1 MKIII
6 AGAGEVG
13 FHLAKLL
20 SYESHEITLI
30 DSNQD
35 VLTYAQGHLDIR
47 GIEGDAT
54 SIAVLQDA
62 QVGEADLII
71 AVTGVETANITICVL
86 AKQLGVKKS
95 IANIFNTEF
104 LDNDHNIGFEK
115 FGIDELICPN
125 LIAAEEIHSLL
136 NQSAFDDLYK
146 FDDGA
151 LSMVGTHL
159 SKDAPFVG
167 KTVQEAAKQYTQL
180 QFIPIAIQRKGT
192 HVTTIPRGSTKFL
205 EGDHAYFITLKS
217 GVDELCKLIGKQ
229 KNTIKNVMLLGGG
242 RIGHKTAQSLCE
254 DRFKV
259 KLIENDAKKAFN
271 LADDL
276 SKALIIKADGRNLE
290 VLQEEN
296 LTDMDAFVAVTGNS
310 ETNIMSC
317 IMAKSKGVDKT
328 IALVEN
334 MDYFELSQSIGVDT
348 LINKKLLAA
357 NSIFRY
363 IRKGEVLAV
372 SKLNNVDAEILEFR
386 VKESSKVAH
395 QLIKEIDFPRS
406 SIIAGVI
413 RDNEGMIALGD
424 FKILP
429 KDKVVVC
436 CLAKSIVEIEKLF
449 V

>member
-20 SYESHEITLI
+20 SFESQDITLI
-30 DSNQD
+30 DLNKD
-35 VLTYAQGHLDIR
+35 ALAYAESHLDIR
-47 GIEGDAT
+47 TIKGNAT
-54 SIAVLQDA
+54 SISILKKADVSN
-62 QVGEADLII
+62 ADLII
-71 AVTGVETANITICVL
+71 AVTGLETANITICVL
-86 AKQLGVKKS
+86 ANELGVKQS
-95 IANIFNTEF
+95 IANISNTEF
-104 LDNDHNIGFEK
+104 IDNEDEIGFKK
-115 FGIDELICPN
+115 FGIDELISPEA
-125 LIAAEEIHSLL
+125 LAADEISLL
-136 NQSAFDDLYK
+136 LSQSAFDDTYEFEK
-146 FDDGA
+146 GA
-151 LSMVGTHL
+151 LMMFGAYLTE
-159 SKDAPFVG
+159 DAPFVG

-334 MDYFELSQSIGVDT
+334 MDYINISQTIGIDT
-348 LINKKLLAA
+348 LINKKLIAA
-357 NSIFRY
+357 SNIFRH
-363 IRKGEVLAV
+363 IRKGEILA
-372 SKLNNVDAEILEFR
+372 SANLHNIDAEVFEFE
-386 VKESSKVAH
+386 VQKGAKVT
-395 QLIKEIDFPRS
+395 QKTIKALRFPRE
-406 SIIAGVI
+406 AVFGGVI
-413 RDNEGMIALGD
+413 RNGEALMNLGNIQIQEGDHVIV
-424 FKILP
+424 FCLP
-429 KDKVVVC
+429 E
-436 CLAKSIVEIEKLF
+436 AISTVEELF
-449 V
+449 Y